1 MVGLLTAAGV
11 ASAAVV
17 GLLAGI
23 VWVATGAGALT
34 TGAASALAVGAV
46 LLDAAAR
53 RAGRP
58 RPPAVR
64 RQVPQLWGR
73 LFGPGVVAVLYGS
86 RLGVGPLTI
95 LTTWT
100 WWAALL
106 VGASLGPWPSAA
118 VGAAFAISRTVT
130 MLVAV
135 AGTRTGPAMATR
147 LSGVRRAQP
156 VVSWV
161 TALVLVLV
169 VAACS
174 GDDDGGSQV
183 SGGSEGAED
192 RTELVLE
199 PSTTAAP
206 SPTTTAPGTTA
217 APGAADLAVL
227 LVDQALPGFTR
238 ADEGLGAGPLDL
250 ESAAALESD
259 TEAERA
265 LLETRGFQQGLS
277 RAWVSAGEDVAYVAV
292 YRFADA
298 TQAQGYLADGS
309 ETLAARGATPF
320 PVPGVAGAVGFTTV
334 EPDDQGTFTGHAVSF
349 TRGADWFL
357 VLTGSRS
364 DAPTDEG
371 ARTLAKLQSDHLPTA
386 G

>member
-1 MVGLLTAAGV
+1 MVGLLTATGV
-11 ASAAVV
+11 ASAAAV

-23 VWVATGAGALT
+23 VWAATGAGALS
-34 TGAASALAVGAV
+34 TGAASVLAVGAV
-46 LLDAAAR
+46 LLDVAAR
-53 RAGRP
+53 RLGRP
-58 RPPAVR
+58 RPLAVH

-147 LSGVRRAQP
+147 VARVRRAQP
-156 VVSWV
+156 LVSWV

-174 GDDDGGSQV
+174 GDDGGGQV
-183 SGGSEGAED
+183 SGGTEGAD
-192 RTELVLE
+192 DPTELVLE

-206 SPTTTAPGTTA
+206 APTTAAPTTTAPT
-217 APGAADLAVL
+217 PGATVPAAAGPRHPPAGRGPAGLH
-227 LVDQALPGFTR
+227 PGRRR
-238 ADEGLGAGPLDL
+238 AGRRAARPRGGRRPRVGHRGRAGPAGDEGLPGGPLPGLGLDHRGRRL
-250 ESAAALESD
+250 RGRLPLRRRHAGG
-259 TEAERA
+259 RA
-265 LLETRGFQQGLS
+265 T
-277 RAWVSAGEDVAYVAV
+277 WP
-292 YRFADA
+292 
-298 TQAQGYLADGS
+298 T
-309 ETLAARGATPF
+309 AARP
-320 PVPGVAGAVGFTTV
+320 
-334 EPDDQGTFTGHAVSF
+334 
-349 TRGADWFL
+349 
-357 VLTGSRS
+357 
-364 DAPTDEG
+364 
-371 ARTLAKLQSDHLPTA
+371 
-386 G
+386 